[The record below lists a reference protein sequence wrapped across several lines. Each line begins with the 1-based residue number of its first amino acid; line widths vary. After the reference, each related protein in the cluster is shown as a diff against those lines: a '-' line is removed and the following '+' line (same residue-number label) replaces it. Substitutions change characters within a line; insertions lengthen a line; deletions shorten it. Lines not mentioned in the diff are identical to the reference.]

1 MSGSL
6 HDSSALIEKPEE
18 LTPSKKRKQS
28 AAEEL
33 ANFKKSRNDTR
44 NALSLNAIINRG
56 IPHVA
61 ELIFESIDTPELLS
75 CMEVSE
81 TWKELMA
88 KYVLMQ
94 RWKGKMFEACKNG
107 QTKVVQLLLEF
118 YNSEESGLNRRD
130 FFGRTTLMIA
140 CKNGHTDVVQLLLDN
155 SEGDIDLNT
164 RTYLGWTALMYAC
177 SSGQKDIVQLLLDKR
192 NIDLNAMNHFGGT
205 ALIIACENGDKD
217 IVQLLLNNSYMNI
230 DLNARDDTGKT
241 ALMWTYQK
249 GCKDVVKLL
258 VLERRGCGERG
269 SRRAKRA
276 NRRQASQKSPKA
288 THFGDAL
295 RVPYFR
301 YCKPRLKS

>member
-1 MSGSL
+1 MLEACRTGETKVVQLLLERYNS
-6 HDSSALIEKPEE
+6 EE
-18 LTPSKKRKQS
+18 SV
-28 AAEEL
+28 
-33 ANFKKSRNDTR
+33 
-44 NALSLNAIINRG
+44 LN
-56 IPHVA
+56 
-61 ELIFESIDTPELLS
+61 IFESIDTPGLII
-75 CMEVSE
+75 CMEVSD
-81 TWKELMA
+81 TWRELMA

-241 ALMWTYQK
+241 ALMWTYQR

-258 VLERRGCGERG
+258 VVERGCSERSESPAG
-269 SRRAKRA
+269 RPRKRRTSVTHCIAAERPRKRRISA
-276 NRRQASQKSPKA
+276 TAAGRPHKRRISA
-288 THFGDAL
+288 THCC
-295 RVPYFR
+295 R
-301 YCKPRLKS
+301 